1 MCRRRPGPPLAGTAP
16 PSNRY
21 AYPPLRRRLFY
32 LLIPKYP
39 RMDAMT
45 TPIPATI
52 PLIQSRRFSSS
63 TLSSMLSIARR
74 WLSSRSSWI
83 PCLIWITPMHLA
95 NSDRSRRVARVSSAN
110 ASTLCPSTASVT
122 LPLYSVSPPA
132 MRLLAV
138 LVVIFPIVYALLGRV
153 LDGLVR
159 ADGRTDGHAE
169 EDKELQAV
177 IETARQPPKAQE
189 TQHPEQRTD

>member
-1 MCRRRPGPPLAGTAP
+1 MCRRRPGPPPAGTAP

-39 RMDAMT
+39 KIDSITR
-45 TPIPATI
+45 PIPACI
-52 PLIQSRRFSSS
+52 PLIQSRFFSSS

-83 PCLIWITPMHLA
+83 PCLICITPMHLA
-95 NSDRSRRVARVSSAN
+95 NSARSRRVARVSSAN
-110 ASTLCPSTASVT
+110 ASTFCPSTASVT

-132 MRLLAV
+132 MRLLVV
-138 LVVIFPIVYALLGRV
+138 LVVIFPGVHALLRSV
-153 LDGLVR
+153 LDGLIHPAGRQTAHQPDHDVAEPVR
-159 ADGRTDGHAE
+159 
-169 EDKELQAV
+169 KV
-177 IETARQPPKAQE
+177 
-189 TQHPEQRTD
+189 